1 MRGHGAVIAA
11 ASLHLV
17 VGQAYYLNLNA
28 RLQLQAIQLGGPNV
42 RYLDRD
48 EANKAANDYER
59 SWDFWKSRL
68 PRP

>member
-1 MRGHGAVIAA
+1 
-11 ASLHLV
+11 

-28 RLQLQAIQLGGPNV
+28 RLQLQAIQLGGANV
-42 RYLDRD
+42 KYLDRD
-48 EANKAANDYER
+48 EASKAANDYER